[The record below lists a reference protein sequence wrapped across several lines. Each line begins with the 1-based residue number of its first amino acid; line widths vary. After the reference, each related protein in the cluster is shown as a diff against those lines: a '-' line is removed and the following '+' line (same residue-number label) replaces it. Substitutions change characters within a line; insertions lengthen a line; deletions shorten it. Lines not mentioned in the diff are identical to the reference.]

1 MKNRNQK
8 KVFEINLFKLVIISA
23 IIVFVIGLVI
33 VNSEIKSIRFNTGI
47 QKTLGDSTE
56 VDVEGPILR
65 CPWIFGDVDDSLYV
79 DEYDIELLESV
90 IAGNHTLTDILF
102 YQSDVNGDGELNQSD
117 IDAIRNYLNGS
128 GSLPIGNR
136 IEEILSAYKIT
147 ETEINLRT
155 EIQDVKSGLGKIIW
169 YFKKNTDTEYI
180 SKIKEFKEQGTTEST
195 AYKYTLSGLSSDT
208 TYNLYFE
215 VYDVAGNKTKSDIIN
230 VTTLKHEKPDIE
242 DTVGPILT
250 PDTEGL
256 EKNLNAYDITDSGF
270 NVKISAQDEL
280 SGLGKMIWHWKK
292 ESDAEYKSSE
302 EVFEDAGTNL
312 SKTVIFT
319 LENLLSETSYIIYV
333 DVYDVDGNMSTSDTI
348 TVKTLKYEIENDT
361 KGPKISSEEN
371 VIDNKIKA
379 IDITKNSFN
388 IMFYVQ
394 DEESGI
400 NKYVAYYKTENGTE
414 FLNFEKIAKT
424 QGSRSKIPMTFNF
437 KDCLPNTKYN
447 IYIEAYDMAGNK
459 STSEILDVMTL
470 KEDIVEPKIESEKY
484 EVKELEIKKIS
495 PKTKLED
502 LIKNLDITADNYKV
516 INNSNQE
523 ISNEDIVGTGT
534 KIVLNNE
541 IEYVLVVTGDIDGN
555 GKIEVK
561 DLLAVNKHR
570 LKKNILKGVYLEA
583 GDINGDNSVTT
594 SDLLQINKARLGKL
608 VF

>member
-312 SKTVIFT
+312 SKTVVFT